1 MRENREI
8 SPPPGHGTPGR
19 IGKAEGR
26 NPMKHGGEKSDGSV
40 VPTKLSNKAGRPVA
54 EAVEGRDPAKGNSG
68 QTDTC
73 RTQSRDPHVPSGLD
87 RVRKAARKDREA
99 KFTALLHHVDI
110 DLLRESY
117 YRLKRK
123 AAPGV
128 DGVTWEDYGRDLE
141 PNLADLHGRVQRGGY
156 RAKPSRRTFIPKSDG
171 RQRPLGIAALE
182 DKIVQRAVVEV
193 LNAIYEEDFLGFS
206 YGFRPGRNQHQAL
219 DALTVAIKRKQV
231 NWVLDADIR
240 GFFDAIDHECLMK
253 FVEHRIADKRI
264 LRLVRK
270 WLVAGVMENGEWTKG
285 EEGTPQGATI
295 SPLLANV
302 YLHYVL
308 DLWVH
313 QWRKQRARGDLIIT
327 RYADDFVVG
336 FQHREDADRFL
347 AALRRRLAQFG
358 LELHPEKT
366 RLIEFGRHAAD
377 DRQQR
382 GQGRPETFT
391 FLGFTHICGKT
402 RAGKFQVLRHTNAK
416 RMRAKLREAQAE
428 LRRRMHHSIPAQGGW
443 LRAVVAGYFRYHAVP
458 TNIDALTAFRK
469 QVTRL
474 WHRTLKRRS
483 QKTRLTWA
491 RMGAIAAR
499 WLPLAKITHPWPE
512 VRFAVRTRGRSPVR

>member
-8 SPPPGHGTPGR
+8 SPPPGYGIPGR

-40 VPTKLSNKAGRPVA
+40 VPAKLPNKAGRPTA
-54 EAVEGRDPAKGNSG
+54 EVVEGRDPAKGNSG
-68 QTDTC
+68 QTDMC
-73 RTQSRDPHVPSGLD
+73 RTQGRDHHVPSGLD

-110 DLLRESY
+110 DLLREAY
-117 YRLKRK
+117 CRLRRK

-141 PNLADLHGRVQRGGY
+141 TNLADLHGRVHRGGY
-156 RAKPSRRTFIPKSDG
+156 RAKPSRRTFIPKADG

-206 YGFRPGRNQHQAL
+206 YGFRPGRSQHQAL

-240 GFFDAIDHECLMK
+240 GFFDAIDHECLMR

-295 SPLLANV
+295 SPLLANL

-336 FQHREDADRFL
+336 FQHREDAADRIR
-347 AALRRRLAQFG
+347 AACRRRSTAAG
-358 LELHPEKT
+358 TREAGDIHVPRVHPHLREDPSREVSGAAAHERET
-366 RLIEFGRHAAD
+366 HASETE
-377 DRQQR
+377 R
-382 GQGRPETFT
+382 GQGRTQTPHAPSDPRARGVAT
-391 FLGFTHICGKT
+391 CG
-402 RAGKFQVLRHTNAK
+402 RGRLLPLSRGADQH
-416 RMRAKLREAQAE
+416 
-428 LRRRMHHSIPAQGGW
+428 RRPDDVPQ
-443 LRAVVAGYFRYHAVP
+443 AGYTSLASHAETAQPEDTPDLGAHGRDRYTLAAAREDHTPMAR
-458 TNIDALTAFRK
+458 NAFRR
-469 QVTRL
+469 QNPRQEPSAL
-474 WHRTLKRRS
+474 
-483 QKTRLTWA
+483 
-491 RMGAIAAR
+491 AA
-499 WLPLAKITHPWPE
+499 LAGIC
-512 VRFAVRTRGRSPVR
+512 AGGRA